1 MADKNDGGDK
11 TEQPT
16 TKKLRDARKKGQVPK
31 SRDVSSTAA
40 LLAWFLIAALAT
52 AYAAAQLTGLIE
64 AALLAVR
71 QPFALAAPAL
81 GAHALHALVAL
92 SAAVLLP
99 VAAVGVLAEYLQAG
113 PVFSLE
119 RIKPKLENMNPVEG
133 AKRMFSMD
141 NVVELIK
148 AAAKTAALLLI
159 GWLVVRSLL
168 PALALLPGARRPEV
182 VGAALWAAAKPVL
195 VWTIALF
202 ALLSFIDAVYQRW
215 SFTKKMR
222 MSLRDI
228 RQEMKDDEGDPYIKA
243 QRRQAHE
250 EWSQR
255 NAAQAA
261 RGANA
266 LIVNPTHVAIAI
278 DYDRE
283 TCPVPTIA
291 AKGEEHVARAMREAA
306 EEAGVPIVRNVPLAR
321 DLLARAEVGEL
332 IPADLFDVI
341 AEVVLWARE
350 VRDELKREGPQGVD
364 EPSARRRAVP
374 GEDLTRYPERADE
387 RE

>member
-1 MADKNDGGDK
+1 MSDKNDGGDK

-16 TKKLRDARKKGQVPK
+16 TKKLREARKKGQVPK

-52 AYAAAQLTGLIE
+52 GYAAAQLTGLVE
-64 AALLAVR
+64 AALQAAH
-71 QPFALAAPAL
+71 QPFAIAAPAL

-141 NVVELIK
+141 NVIELVK

-159 GWLVVRSLL
+159 GWYAVRSLL
-168 PALALLPGARRPEV
+168 PALALLPGAQRPEV

-202 ALLSFIDAVYQRW
+202 ALLSLIDAVYQRW

-228 RQEMKDDEGDPYIKA
+228 RQEMKDDEGDPHIKA

-255 NAAQAA
+255 NASQAA
-261 RGANA
+261 RGANV
-266 LIVNPTHVAIAI
+266 LVVNPTHVAIAI

-283 TCPVPTIA
+283 ACPVPTIA

-341 AEVVLWARE
+341 AEVILWARE
-350 VRDELKREGPQGVD
+350 VRDELAREGAQAVEAASGK
-364 EPSARRRAVP
+364 RRAAP
-374 GEDLTRYPERADE
+374 GEDLTHYPEPV
-387 RE
+387 